1 MPEQDLQKPAKRS
14 SPHILI
20 QSCMT
25 KKINV
30 SSRCFRNESLLA
42 LQVEH
47 ENWWLLHGHA
57 QQRISALLH
66 DWNRDRR
73 ELLLRAKVVFAEACH
88 AAEVAEEKQR
98 LHSHQQQICDAL
110 YDKVKGYIANN
121 VYFVELFGFNRCTKL
136 SQAIYRV
143 EIHNVC
149 III

>member
-1 MPEQDLQKPAKRS
+1 M
-14 SPHILI
+14 
-20 QSCMT
+20 
-25 KKINV
+25 
-30 SSRCFRNESLLA
+30 
-42 LQVEH
+42 EH